1 MTINDMGVSAEVATP
16 QDSTQEMVS
25 ASVFNEQKQ
34 QNESLQQEL
43 RLIKDHLSLL
53 QANQSRAPEK
63 KVDEFEGMADDDI
76 MTVGQ
81 FKNVAQKYNTQL
93 RMSVEELKISQKYA
107 DYQEVVTKYL
117 PEVLKQNPS
126 LYNSLQQTQDF
137 ELAYYLAKN
146 SESYKTQHK
155 TTKRNADAEKI
166 VKNASQSGTLSSVGG
181 VSGLQATKKYKDM
194 TDAEFKSEI
203 AKNLG
208 YV

>member
-1 MTINDMGVSAEVATP
+1 MGVSMEDATP
-16 QDSTQEMVS
+16 QDSAPEMVS
-25 ASVFNEQKQ
+25 ASVFQEQKQ

-53 QANQSRAPEK
+53 QANQSRIPEK
-63 KVDEFEGMADDDI
+63 KVDEFEGIDDGEV

-81 FKNVAQKYNTQL
+81 FKAVAQKYNSQL
-93 RMSVEELKISQKYA
+93 RMSVEELKISQKYS

-117 PEVLKQNPS
+117 PEVIKQNPN
-126 LYNSLQQTQDF
+126 LYQSLQNSQDF

-146 SESYKTQHK
+146 SEAYKTQNK
-155 TTKRNADAEKI
+155 TVKRNADAEKM
-166 VKNASQSGTLSSVGG
+166 VKNASQSGTLSSIGG
-181 VSGLQATKKYKDM
+181 VSGLQAAKKYKDM
-194 TDAEFKSEI
+194 SDDDFRKEI

>member
-1 MTINDMGVSAEVATP
+1 MGVSMEDATP
-16 QDSTQEMVS
+16 QDSSPEMVS
-25 ASVFNEQKQ
+25 ASVFQEQKQ

-53 QANQSRAPEK
+53 QANQSRIPEK
-63 KVDEFEGMADDDI
+63 KVDEFEGIDDGEV

-81 FKNVAQKYNTQL
+81 FKAVAQKYNSQL
-93 RMSVEELKISQKYA
+93 RMSVEELKISQKYS

-117 PEVLKQNPS
+117 PEVIKQNPN
-126 LYNSLQQTQDF
+126 LYQSLQNSQDF

-146 SESYKTQHK
+146 SEAYKTQNK
-155 TTKRNADAEKI
+155 TVKRNADAEKM
-166 VKNASQSGTLSSVGG
+166 VKNASQSGTLSSIGG
-181 VSGLQATKKYKDM
+181 VSGLQAAKKYKDM
-194 TDAEFKSEI
+194 SDDDFRKEI

>member
-16 QDSTQEMVS
+16 QDSTLEMVS

>member
-16 QDSTQEMVS
+16 QDSTPEMVS

>member
-16 QDSTQEMVS
+16 QDSTPEMVS

-63 KVDEFEGMADDDI
+63 KVDDFEGMADDDI

>member
-16 QDSTQEMVS
+16 QDSTPEMVS

-63 KVDEFEGMADDDI
+63 KVDDFEGMADDDI

-155 TTKRNADAEKI
+155 TAKRNADAEKI

>member
-1 MTINDMGVSAEVATP
+1 MTINDMGVSMEAATP
-16 QDSTQEMVS
+16 QDSTPEMVP
-25 ASVFNEQKQ
+25 ANVLHEQKQ

-53 QANQSRAPEK
+53 QANQSRIPEK
-63 KVDEFEGMADDDI
+63 KVDEFEGIDDGEV

-81 FKNVAQKYNTQL
+81 FKAVAQKYNSQL
-93 RMSVEELKISQKYA
+93 RMSVEELKISQKYS

-117 PEVLKQNPS
+117 PEVIKQNPN
-126 LYNSLQQTQDF
+126 LYQSLQNSQDF

-146 SESYKTQHK
+146 SEAYKTQNK
-155 TTKRNADAEKI
+155 TVKRNADAEKM
-166 VKNASQSGTLSSVGG
+166 VKNASQSGTLSSIGG
-181 VSGLQATKKYKDM
+181 VSGLQAAKKYKDM
-194 TDAEFKSEI
+194 SDDDFRKEI

>member
-1 MTINDMGVSAEVATP
+1 MTINDMGVSMEAATP
-16 QDSTQEMVS
+16 QDSTPEMVP
-25 ASVFNEQKQ
+25 ANVLHEQKQ

-53 QANQSRAPEK
+53 QANQSRIPEK
-63 KVDEFEGMADDDI
+63 KVDEFEGIDDGEV

-81 FKNVAQKYNTQL
+81 FKAVAQKYNSQL
-93 RMSVEELKISQKYA
+93 RMSVEELKISQKYS

-117 PEVLKQNPS
+117 PEVIKQNPN
-126 LYNSLQQTQDF
+126 LYQSLQNSQDF

-146 SESYKTQHK
+146 SEAYKTQNK
-155 TTKRNADAEKI
+155 TVKRNADAEKM

-181 VSGLQATKKYKDM
+181 VSGLQAAKKYKDM
-194 TDAEFKSEI
+194 SDDDFRKEI

>member
-1 MTINDMGVSAEVATP
+1 MTINDMGVSMEDATP
-16 QDSTQEMVS
+16 QDSTPEMVP
-25 ASVFNEQKQ
+25 ANVLHEQKQ

-53 QANQSRAPEK
+53 QANQSRIPEK
-63 KVDEFEGMADDDI
+63 KVDEFEGIDDGEV

-81 FKNVAQKYNTQL
+81 FKAVAQKYNSQL
-93 RMSVEELKISQKYA
+93 RMSVEELKISQKYS

-117 PEVLKQNPS
+117 PEVIKQNPN
-126 LYNSLQQTQDF
+126 LYQSLQNSQDF

-146 SESYKTQHK
+146 SEAYKTQNK
-155 TTKRNADAEKI
+155 TVKRNADAEKM
-166 VKNASQSGTLSSVGG
+166 VKNASQSGTLSSIGG
-181 VSGLQATKKYKDM
+181 VSGLQAAKKYKDM
-194 TDAEFKSEI
+194 SDDDFRKEI